1 MVGDATVGILRLWG
15 LALGVV
21 IAGVSTGVNTFKR
34 RRVDAVGVLV
44 LLEMAASIVLLF
56 WLHTPLRMLLIRPSF
71 YSGIAA
77 LYLMGRD
84 FAARPLS
91 LEGSKPM
98 ATKGDPVRTVAWER
112 AWEESPQFRLA
123 HRVLTFGSGVA
134 FLADAVL
141 RVVVVFRL
149 PIDRAAWLSN
159 LPHIA
164 AGAILIVLWALFG
177 RWAGGLVE
185 RYTAE
190 TRPTIRELV
199 RRTQLQ
205 PCRTKPQPVRLL
217 KLRKKEGLVKNTALG
232 RTNRYEIEPA
242 LFDRCCSAYI
252 SDKVVARA

>member
-1 MVGDATVGILRLWG
+1 MSERKILLGYLVDIFGPLAAWWVTQRLGFSELWG

-56 WLHTPLRMLLIRPSF
+56 WLHSPRMLLIRPSF

-77 LYLMGRD
+77 LYLMGSA

-177 RWAGGLVE
+177 RWAGGLVDVIQQ
-185 RYTAE
+185 RLA
-190 TRPTIRELV
+190 
-199 RRTQLQ
+199 LQ
-205 PCRTKPQPVRLL
+205 SVSSY
-217 KLRKKEGLVKNTALG
+217 EGHS
-232 RTNRYEIEPA
+232 
-242 LFDRCCSAYI
+242 FS
-252 SDKVVARA
+252 RAAQSRSR

>member
-1 MVGDATVGILRLWG
+1 
-15 LALGVV
+15 
-21 IAGVSTGVNTFKR
+21 
-34 RRVDAVGVLV
+34 
-44 LLEMAASIVLLF
+44 MAASIVLLF
-56 WLHTPLRMLLIRPSF
+56 WLHSSRMLLIRPSF

-77 LYLMGRD
+77 LYLMGSA

-164 AGAILIVLWALFG
+164 VRSDCLLCCGPVWL
-177 RWAGGLVE
+177 WAGGLVDVIQQ
-185 RYTAE
+185 RLA
-190 TRPTIRELV
+190 
-199 RRTQLQ
+199 LQ
-205 PCRTKPQPVRLL
+205 SVSSY
-217 KLRKKEGLVKNTALG
+217 EGHS
-232 RTNRYEIEPA
+232 
-242 LFDRCCSAYI
+242 FS
-252 SDKVVARA
+252 RAAQSRSR

>member
-1 MVGDATVGILRLWG
+1 
-15 LALGVV
+15 
-21 IAGVSTGVNTFKR
+21 
-34 RRVDAVGVLV
+34 
-44 LLEMAASIVLLF
+44 
-56 WLHTPLRMLLIRPSF
+56 
-71 YSGIAA
+71 
-77 LYLMGRD
+77 
-84 FAARPLS
+84 
-91 LEGSKPM
+91 M

-177 RWAGGLVE
+177 RWAGGLVDVIQQ
-185 RYTAE
+185 RLA
-190 TRPTIRELV
+190 
-199 RRTQLQ
+199 LQ
-205 PCRTKPQPVRLL
+205 SVSSYEGHGFEPCRTKPQPVRLL

-252 SDKVVARA
+252 SDKVVARAQSPMFLVVRVYGLKNPRENWPNRRFLHYASFRSEAVTFLISLVVCGRKAPKSICQQTLPGSFDFAP